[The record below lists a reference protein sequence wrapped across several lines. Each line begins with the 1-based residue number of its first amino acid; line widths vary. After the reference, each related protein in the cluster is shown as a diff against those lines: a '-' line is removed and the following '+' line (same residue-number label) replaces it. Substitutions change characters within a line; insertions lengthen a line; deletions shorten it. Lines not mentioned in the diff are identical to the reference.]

1 MEVVLQIVKD
11 LGFPVAC
18 CLYLGYY
25 LKKLLEAYRADI
37 REITDKYDRS
47 IEKFSRSI
55 DKNTS
60 VLTALESKIDGK
72 EE

>member
-25 LKKLLEAYRADI
+25 MRKLLEAYRADI
-37 REITDKYDRS
+37 REITDNSDRS
-47 IEKFSRSI
+47 IEKLSRSI

-60 VLTALESKIDGK
+60 VLTTLESKIDGK
-72 EE
+72 EG